1 MTVKLHRCAN
11 QWVKLGGHP
20 CWRVEQALIDQ
31 GVDYEV
37 VPGPLRKSKRD
48 DLERLSGQR
57 KYPVIE
63 RADGTVWREESAAMA
78 EAIRAGKLS
87 AGSAEPR

>member
-57 KYPVIE
+57 KYPVSE

>member
-78 EAIRAGKLS
+78 ETIRAGKLS